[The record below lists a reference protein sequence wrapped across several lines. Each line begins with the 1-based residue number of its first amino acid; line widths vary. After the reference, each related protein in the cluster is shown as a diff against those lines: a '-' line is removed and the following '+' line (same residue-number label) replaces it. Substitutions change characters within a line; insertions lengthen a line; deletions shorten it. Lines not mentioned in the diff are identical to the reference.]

1 MSVEKHIK
9 AAKDCHENHTVNLD
23 DFKKR
28 VFQQL
33 EKQTPITY
41 RRRATFRKLGVLI
54 TATAVSLG
62 LVIGVGVTSPSFADT
77 LKQIP
82 LIQTVFDIAGD
93 DGLKRAQ
100 EKGLVTDVQK
110 VATDKDI
117 TVTITEVFYDGAQ
130 ISVGYILESPDKLPD
145 LVRLTKEIKI
155 NGILPES
162 WGAGGSSHRLDDHR
176 TVGVINFKT
185 SDDLPGQLTFDLSI
199 TEIGDQ
205 KGEWFFSFPVV
216 KNDTTNK
223 QLMPMITKTY
233 EDTTVVLEKITF
245 TVNSTE
251 LVGQLIQPPKRSD
264 STVFEL
270 LDEKGNQI
278 GLLSSFAEEREADG
292 EQETIHWKAI
302 YQPVKEL
309 PKTLTVRPIT
319 RDQENLSL
327 ETGKGLE
334 LTVPI
339 ENKFQ

>member
-1 MSVEKHIK
+1 MRVEKHIK
-9 AAKDCHENHTVNLD
+9 AAKDCHEAHTVNVE

-41 RRRATFRKLGVLI
+41 RSRTAFRKLAVLI

-82 LIQTVFDIAGD
+82 LIQTVFGIAGD
-93 DGLKRAQ
+93 DGLKRAH

-110 VATDKDI
+110 VATDNDI

-185 SDDLPGQLTFDLSI
+185 SEPLPDQMKFDLAI
-199 TEIGDQ
+199 TRVGDK
-205 KGEWFFSFPVV
+205 KGEWSFSFPVV
-216 KNDTTNK
+216 KNDSTNK

-233 EDTTVVLEKITF
+233 EDTTVVLEKVTF

-251 LVGQLIQPPKRSD
+251 LVGRLIQPSNRAD
-264 STVFEL
+264 SMIFEL
-270 LDEKGNQI
+270 LDDKGNQI
-278 GLLSSFAEEREADG
+278 GLLSSFVENSKVDEG
-292 EQETIHWKAI
+292 KETIRWKAI
-302 YQPVKEL
+302 YQPFEEPPQSV
-309 PKTLTVRPIT
+309 TVRPIT
-319 RDQENLSL
+319 RDQVDLPQDII
-327 ETGKGLE
+327 KGLE
-334 LTVPI
+334 LTIPI
-339 ENKFQ
+339 GNNF